1 MESMPVGKKL
11 AALSK
16 FSTGVAVRYD
26 ERLGDAAPQVL
37 IKASA
42 SETEW
47 LVRTA
52 RELGVPVVEDSA
64 TAKALSELP
73 LDTEIPEELYRAVA
87 VVINQLEQFNG
98 QAQAP
103 R

>member
-1 MESMPVGKKL
+1 MHVGKRPATPL
-11 AALSK
+11 K
-16 FSTGVAVRYD
+16 FDTAVAVRYD
-26 ERLGDAAPQVL
+26 ERSGDSAPQVL
-37 IKASA
+37 IKATA
-42 SETEW
+42 AETEW

-87 VVINQLEQFNG
+87 VVINQLEQLNG
-98 QAQAP
+98 QAPAP
-103 R
+103 L